1 MSERFYKIGNTWYPW
16 QTAHG
21 LYGYT
26 KTPTIRIT
34 YISTSQA
41 TWGQPES
48 GYGFFDG
55 DASEPQDGSYF
66 HTSTWGWFDADSMAK
81 TIWLMPSEC
90 EIDDIFFEND
100 GEISPGARLII
111 DPSVSIDEEDWR
123 YLIASVRNLGWH
135 TLDEWEELG
144 WVPSDP
150 NTLYFGGDFSGN
162 NIRMES
168 VDGGGGLIDKYAS
181 YKALFKLRGWE
192 PGGLFI
198 DKPRMMEI
206 CGVLTETS
214 DSVVLV
220 EVPKQLSVG
229 RIEFTGSLAE
239 GGIPESG
246 VVEEYDPRP
255 SIEINLGIRFDPSNA
270 QWLAKTFDAD
280 EWWWSGIL
288 SSSDLSVLRNFG
300 CGYLQT
306 NNVSYAFAGNIGAF
320 KYEGEK
326 YEYKLLSMFGE
337 VGSSPV
343 AFDRSNFFFKRLYSD
358 GNSSQYNGALLINS
372 INAFA
377 TAVKSYRIKIIDKD
391 PGAIYVLCGFKYS
404 SGSWIQITF
413 AGVGDYFWAGIIYVD
428 DQAKLQELGLIS
440 DTSYPHDEIL
450 YSNAYN
456 YEVVAMYSDMGV
468 TSVQFDPSNFYVDKA
483 TSYPCI
489 SIFSRAAFST
499 PVMTWVCRITRKPAP
514 VLPTVE
520 TNLSAYGTLQSGTK
534 NLAPNDI
541 GVLYLRNEA
550 TTAVI
555 YDDNYL
561 YSVYRYY
568 YDVLGASEWRIGA
581 FFEAVKDGTTLA
593 AKNITNSTIQYI
605 GLYSYATCS
614 DNQAEVVKVL
624 NSSNESFNAFKFT
637 ANGTDYY
644 YVLDNTQTDWTDDLE
659 SIGYHL
665 PPVNLIGYM
674 TEGKAAVTVRTG
686 SPRKLYDESGNLIPF
701 DSTLQYT
708 MICYYSYDGG
718 DPIPKPAQMGF
729 TNVEGSLGLFAT
741 NSRSFTVQRVEYTES

>member
-1 MSERFYKIGNTWYPW
+1 MSDRFYKIGNTWYPW

-66 HTSTWGWFDADSMAK
+66 HTSTWGWFDADAMAK

-90 EIDDIFFEND
+90 EIDGIFFENN
-100 GEISPGARLII
+100 GEISPGARLIV
-111 DPSVSIDEEDWR
+111 DPSASIDEEDWR

-144 WVPSDP
+144 WVLSDP

-181 YKALFKLRGWE
+181 YHALIELRGWE
-192 PGGLFI
+192 LGGLFI
-198 DKPRMMEI
+198 DKPRMMGI

-246 VVEEYDPRP
+246 VVEEY
-255 SIEINLGIRFDPSNA
+255 
-270 QWLAKTFDAD
+270 
-280 EWWWSGIL
+280 
-288 SSSDLSVLRNFG
+288 V
-300 CGYLQT
+300 
-306 NNVSYAFAGNIGAF
+306 
-320 KYEGEK
+320 
-326 YEYKLLSMFGE
+326 
-337 VGSSPV
+337 
-343 AFDRSNFFFKRLYSD
+343 
-358 GNSSQYNGALLINS
+358 
-372 INAFA
+372 
-377 TAVKSYRIKIIDKD
+377 
-391 PGAIYVLCGFKYS
+391 
-404 SGSWIQITF
+404 
-413 AGVGDYFWAGIIYVD
+413 
-428 DQAKLQELGLIS
+428 
-440 DTSYPHDEIL
+440 
-450 YSNAYN
+450 
-456 YEVVAMYSDMGV
+456 
-468 TSVQFDPSNFYVDKA
+468 
-483 TSYPCI
+483 
-489 SIFSRAAFST
+489 
-499 PVMTWVCRITRKPAP
+499 PAP

-520 TNLSAYGTLQSGTK
+520 TSLDAYGTVQSGTK
-534 NLAPNDI
+534 SLAPNDI
-541 GVLYLRNEA
+541 GVLYLRNA
-550 TTAVI
+550 STTAVI

-568 YDVLGASEWRIGA
+568 RNVLGASEWRIGA
-581 FFEAVKDGTTLA
+581 FFEAVKDGTALA
-593 AKNITNSTIQYI
+593 AKNITNSTLDYI
-605 GLYSYATCS
+605 YLYRYATCS
-614 DNQAEVVKVL
+614 DTQAEVVTVL
-624 NSSNESFNAFKFT
+624 NASDQSFNAFKYT

-644 YVLDNTQTDWTDDLE
+644 YVLDDVQTDWTDDLS

-665 PPVNLIGYM
+665 PPESIDVFFYLSSTTNGVTFDANDYWGAWIIDSTDNTALESFGVIVEQLTSGAVSTAVSKANLESFNFEPIGLY
-674 TEGKAAVTVRTG
+674 TGVRTG
-686 SPRKLYDESGNLIPF
+686 ETSSNMTNFYCAEGPSSGNDRLTYGKQVCIW
-701 DSTLQYT
+701 SRNVYT
-708 MICYYSYDGG
+708 ASVKTWKCRITR
-718 DPIPKPAQMGF
+718 K
-729 TNVEGSLGLFAT
+729 TAT
-741 NSRSFTVQRVEYTES
+741 T